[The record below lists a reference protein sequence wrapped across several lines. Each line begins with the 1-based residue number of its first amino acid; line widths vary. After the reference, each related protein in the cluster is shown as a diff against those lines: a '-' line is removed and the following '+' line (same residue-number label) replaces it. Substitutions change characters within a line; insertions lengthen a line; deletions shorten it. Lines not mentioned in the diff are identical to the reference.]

1 MIPSIV
7 TSTAVVGG
15 LMCLELYKLIQGK
28 PFTHHKH
35 AYFNLAVPLFAFAQP
50 IKAFEH
56 TVKKFLYTYFYCTSL
71 YEFDHSSIVACYFI
85 CEYSGVNFESAGGKE
100 PVGSFGLDIMG

>member
-1 MIPSIV
+1 MIQLLMSITLAVIQARLLGGRVVPSIV

-15 LMCLELYKLIQGK
+15 LMCLELYKLIQGR
-28 PFTHHKH
+28 PFTQHKH

-56 TVKKFLYTYFYCTSL
+56 TVRNILFLLS
-71 YEFDHSSIVACYFI
+71 
-85 CEYSGVNFESAGGKE
+85 
-100 PVGSFGLDIMG
+100 

>member
-15 LMCLELYKLIQGK
+15 LMCLELYKLIQNK

-35 AYFNLAVPLFAFAQP
+35 AYFNLAVPVFAFAQP

-56 TVKKFLYTYFYCTSL
+56 TVKKFLSL
-71 YEFDHSSIVACYFI
+71 FARSVPNFI
-85 CEYSGVNFESAGGKE
+85 
-100 PVGSFGLDIMG
+100 GSFKYSFELVNAVV